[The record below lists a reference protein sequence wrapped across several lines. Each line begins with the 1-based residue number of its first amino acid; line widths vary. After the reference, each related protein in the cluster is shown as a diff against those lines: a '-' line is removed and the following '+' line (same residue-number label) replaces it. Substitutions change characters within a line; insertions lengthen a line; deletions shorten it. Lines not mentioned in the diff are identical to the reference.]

1 MLLAS
6 PPYHQ
11 REILSPP
18 YRLCARHTLKRIRNS
33 GISAMGAR
41 AQADGHLYWS
51 GDDDDDDGGMAAVQK
66 IKHIFGR

>member
-1 MLLAS
+1 M
-6 PPYHQ
+6 
-11 REILSPP
+11 
-18 YRLCARHTLKRIRNS
+18 CARHTLKRIRNS